1 MIPESVRFDT
11 ALWGHQKAS
20 ELVRFGSLADIFRC
34 DDHVRFLIR
43 GVRHIVYW
51 TSQPLP
57 NDWTDTDIE
66 RSIVEAGKS
75 PDLGAINGQKEA
87 VEGCSE
93 GRKESGEEGGKELKK
108 VQCKGGQVG
117 RPCTFSILI
126 VTIVRDFRPTH
137 A

>member
-1 MIPESVRFDT
+1 M
-11 ALWGHQKAS
+11 
-20 ELVRFGSLADIFRC
+20 
-34 DDHVRFLIR
+34 
-43 GVRHIVYW
+43 VYW

-66 RSIVEAGKS
+66 HSIVEAGKS

-87 VEGCSE
+87 QKEAQEAQKEAIEGCSE
-93 GRKESGEEGGKELKK
+93 GGKESGKELKK

-117 RPCTFSILI
+117 RPCTFPILI
-126 VTIVRDFRPTH
+126 VTLVRDFRPTR